1 VRVHRHRVHSEA
13 VTVTTISEPTFITV
27 WLKPVT
33 NKPYRIRS
41 FVNNLIL
48 TSIVCLQ
55 GSLHQFDRH
64 CSISFSRY
72 FCCFQ
77 FELLLDFT
85 FWKFQCL
92 SRNFMCLNYLAM
104 FELSWNWS
112 DGNVDI
118 VIVFSYG
125 LDVNVDRAE
134 DVLLHRSLLD
144 LARDPDK
151 RPVYHIRLLE
161 VFLLNHF

>member
-1 VRVHRHRVHSEA
+1 
-13 VTVTTISEPTFITV
+13 
-27 WLKPVT
+27 
-33 NKPYRIRS
+33 
-41 FVNNLIL
+41 
-48 TSIVCLQ
+48 
-55 GSLHQFDRH
+55 
-64 CSISFSRY
+64 
-72 FCCFQ
+72 
-77 FELLLDFT
+77 
-85 FWKFQCL
+85 
-92 SRNFMCLNYLAM
+92 
-104 FELSWNWS
+104 
-112 DGNVDI
+112 VDI